1 MKFAILCIVLL
12 CLKPSYGRD
21 LMQTTASA
29 RVSVSDGEGNTES
42 KNVTVVSTGGTASA
56 SVALKTPS
64 SPASSP
70 TPSPM
75 ASPPMVSTPSPVAPP
90 PMVPMPS
97 PTAPPPSPSGPPV
110 GDVRSHLDVYFLVD
124 TTKGMEAAIKLLQE
138 DREDLIAEIYGLA
151 NEVRVGVGEYKDVK
165 DSPAFKNI
173 LPITANQGNAAS
185 AILSL
190 SASGGGDTKKEAQ
203 LYALETVATDSG
215 IGFDD
220 DKATEVVVWIGD
232 QPGSDPALGSTEA
245 SATAALQMSGIQVV
259 AIDVR
264 RLNAA
269 DQATRITAATKGV

>member
-1 MKFAILCIVLL
+1 
-12 CLKPSYGRD
+12 
-21 LMQTTASA
+21 MQTTASA